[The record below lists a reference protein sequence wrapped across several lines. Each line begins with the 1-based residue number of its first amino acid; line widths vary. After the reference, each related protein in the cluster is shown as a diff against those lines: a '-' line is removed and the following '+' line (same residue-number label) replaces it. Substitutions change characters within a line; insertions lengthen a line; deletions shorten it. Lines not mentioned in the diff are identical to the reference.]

1 MTLLD
6 RSVLPSL
13 ALLALTPAY
22 VDDAATSTDDPML
35 TTSTSGGE
43 PASES
48 STGIEPTTSG
58 SDSTSGST
66 GSAAFCPPADGPD
79 VEPIAPIVEELESV
93 VYPVSPTLAEYVQ
106 TLDPAYDYTL
116 VDEVQGPGYTL
127 YTLTMTSLEWREEA
141 EISPSAWTHWIGL
154 VVPEEMLTSKAHL
167 IITGG
172 SVGEPLPDL
181 DLLPL
186 VAPIAVETGTP
197 LAILG
202 QIPAQP
208 STAPDR
214 PEPMREDTLVA
225 YSWRKAME
233 TLDPRWA
240 AYYPMVKASTR
251 AMDTME
257 DFLDQTVGAAP
268 DGYIVTGFSKRGA
281 TAWLTAAVDPRV
293 EAVVPGVF
301 NALNLAELAENQL
314 RTYEAYA
321 DAADDYSNENV
332 LQELR
337 SPEGRFIRQ
346 VVDPISYRRAL
357 TMPHYI
363 VQATGDEFFL
373 TDSSRLFL
381 DAIPGEALQRVI
393 PNEGHSL
400 DENLDDNLSG
410 LIAWYQAVLSE
421 TPRPTITES
430 VDGETLT
437 VTTDREPSSVTLW
450 TAHNPDGRDFRFET
464 VGAIWQPLQLAPPP
478 EGVAEFTYSA
488 DLTDPDG
495 GYTARVVELRYEG
508 VAGREEIYTSH
519 VYVAPLEYPHALTG
533 TPAVAQA
540 RQPLEHWQ
548 CELSEA
554 DASVQ
559 IEPMLPLLV
568 RGEHYST
575 ADDVIDAIF
584 DVSTIEAE
592 AQARCLAVRLNIES
606 GELGW
611 YTEFDD
617 GARIWE
623 HVATADQEDADA
635 AARRCHALNMPAPL

>member
-1 MTLLD
+1 MTLTGRRAQL
-6 RSVLPSL
+6 SLLIL
-13 ALLALTPAY
+13 ALMPACA
-22 VDDAATSTDDPML
+22 DDAPTADDGT
-35 TTSTSGGE
+35 TTSTSSSGGE
-43 PASES
+43 PASDA
-48 STGIEPTTSG
+48 STGATTTAANTDS
-58 SDSTSGST
+58 SSESTSG
-66 GSAAFCPPADGPD
+66 AAFCPPAEGPGLQPLGPLAD
-79 VEPIAPIVEELESV
+79 PLESSV
-93 VYPVSPTLAEYVQ
+93 HTVSPTLAEYVEA
-106 TLDPAYDYTL
+106 LDPAYDYTL
-116 VDEVQGPGYTL
+116 VDEADGPGFTL
-127 YTLTMTSLEWREEA
+127 YTFTMTSLQWRSED
-141 EISPSAWTHWIGL
+141 EISPSTWTHWIGL
-154 VVPEEMLTSKAHL
+154 VVPEETLTGKAHL

-172 SVGEPLPDL
+172 SVGEPQPDL

-186 VAPIAVETGTP
+186 LAPIAVETGTP

-214 PEPMREDTLVA
+214 PESMREDTLVA
-225 YSWRKAME
+225 YSWRKAMD

-251 AMDTME
+251 AMDTVE
-257 DFLDQTVGAAP
+257 DFLDQTTGSAP

-314 RTYEAYA
+314 RTYQAYA

-346 VVDPISYRRAL
+346 VVDPINYRRAL
-357 TMPHYI
+357 TMPHY
-363 VQATGDEFFL
+363 VLQATGDEFFL

-381 DAIPGEALQRVI
+381 DAIPGEALQRII

-410 LIAWYQAVLSE
+410 LIAWYQAVLSN
-421 TPRPTITES
+421 TPRPVISES
-430 VDGETLT
+430 VADGMLT
-437 VTTDREPSSVTLW
+437 VVSDREPSSVTLW
-450 TAHNPDGRDFRFET
+450 TAHNPEGRDFRFES
-464 VGAIWQPLQLAPPP
+464 VGAIWEPIQLVGPP
-478 EGVAEFTYSA
+478 EGVDEFAYSTE
-488 DLTDPDG
+488 LSDPSE
-495 GYTARVVELRYEG
+495 GYTARVVELRYDG
-508 VAGREEIYTSH
+508 VNGREEVYSSH
-519 VYVAPLEYPHALTG
+519 VYVAPVEYPHPLMG
-533 TPAVAQA
+533 SPVVAQT

-548 CELSEA
+548 CELSEEDA
-554 DASVQ
+554 DTVL
-559 IEPMLPLLV
+559 EPLLPILV
-568 RGEHYST
+568 RGEHFTS
-575 ADDVIDAIF
+575 ADQVLDALF

-592 AQARCLAVRLNIES
+592 ARARCLTVRLNIES
-606 GELGW
+606 GDLDW

-623 HVATADQEDADA
+623 HVATSDQEEPEA
-635 AARRCHALNMPAPL
+635 AAQRCHALNMPAPL